1 MAMGSGGTMSDL
13 ILHHFDPSPFAEKIR
28 LVFGLKGLAWRSVDI
43 PMVPPKPDLTA
54 LTGGYRRTPVLQV
67 GADIYCDTRLIA
79 LELERR
85 FPNPTLFPGATRGLA
100 LALASWADRSF
111 FDPGAAL
118 AMGTNLGL
126 LPEPLLADRKAFFNF
141 MDFSR
146 LGEDVPHMY
155 TQLRS
160 QLDTLEQALAAG
172 TDFLG
177 GSAPG
182 WADIGAYFPV
192 WMVRGNLANVA
203 DVLAPFPLVRAF
215 ADRMLALGH
224 GQRSELSATDAL
236 AVARAA
242 TPLPGAGVTLRDEVA
257 TALNLQAGDTVQVT
271 PDDYGKTPVTGKLYS
286 YTMHEVAVQRTD
298 ERAGNVVVHFPRAQ
312 YRVERA

>member
-1 MAMGSGGTMSDL
+1 MSDL

-43 PMVPPKPDLTA
+43 PMVPPKPDLVA
-54 LTGGYRRTPVLQV
+54 LTGGYRRTPVLQI

-85 FPNPTLFPGATRGLA
+85 FPEPTLFPGATRGLA
-100 LALASWADRSF
+100 QALASWSDRSF

-118 AMGTNLGL
+118 AMGTNMGL

-160 QLDTLEQALAAG
+160 QLDTLEQALGAG

-177 GSAPG
+177 GDCAG

-192 WMVRGNLANVA
+192 WMVRGNLANA
-203 DVLAPFPLVRAF
+203 AEVLAPFPRVREF
-215 ADRMLALGH
+215 ADRMLAIGH
-224 GQRSELSATDAL
+224 GQRTELSAEDAL

-242 TPLPGAGVTLRDEVA
+242 TPLAGEGIVLRDEVA
-257 TALNLQAGDTVQVT
+257 ENFGLQAGDTVRVT
-271 PDDYGKTPVTGKLYS
+271 PDDYGKTPVVGTLYG
-286 YTMHEVAVQRTD
+286 YTLHEVAVQRHD
-298 ERAGNVVVHFPRAQ
+298 ERAGTVVVHFPRAQ
-312 YRVERA
+312 YRVERS